1 MQVKMESSPTRCEIC
16 HKSDYFHPKTNYC
29 SRCAR
34 MLTSVSAKST
44 KEDSVFKQI
53 RLLITETAI
62 SGICG
67 AVILPSVFLIKHYK
81 ISFYSESINQM
92 LFLVVLGAYAGLIG
106 NAFSR
111 FWTAQHKENS
121 WRFIAWSAM
130 LVFYLG
136 ISFFCLLVLE
146 NLPTPSL
153 TPTLIINPISVTVV
167 LAAINLIFSPLMP
180 HLKRWTIFGMY
191 VGTVFNPIY
200 WLLVAIPGRCGSSR
214 DACILVSSIT
224 GVVWGTI
231 IGVLVV
237 LVINFCQKR
246 LAARYRR
253 SQSFV

>member
-1 MQVKMESSPTRCEIC
+1 MQIKMESSPTRCEIC

-67 AVILPSVFLIKHYK
+67 AVILPSVLLVKHYEV
-81 ISFYSESINQM
+81 SHYSAPINQM
-92 LFLVVLGAYAGLIG
+92 FFLAVLGAYAGLVG

-130 LVFYLG
+130 LVFYFG
-136 ISFFCLLVLE
+136 VSFFCLLVLE

-153 TPTLIINPISVTVV
+153 TPTLIINPISVTIV
-167 LAAINLIFSPLMP
+167 LAVINLLFSPLMP

-191 VGTVFNPIY
+191 VGTVINPIY
-200 WLLVAIPGRCGSSR
+200 WLLVGMPGRCGNVRQASM
-214 DACILVSSIT
+214 LVSPIT
-224 GVVWGTI
+224 GMVWGAI
-231 IGVLVV
+231 IGVIVV
-237 LVINFCQKR
+237 LGINFCQKK
-246 LAARYRR
+246 LAARSRR
-253 SQSFV
+253 